1 MRFFKTVI
9 CVAVLLMLMSCA
21 TSYEAKG
28 NKAYRSS
35 KNAVGDVQRKLRKE
49 AYIFYQKAIKAHPDK
64 INIKLRNQ
72 YIEMALLRANM
83 ILSEGTADMDAI
95 PLLIEDLDNMLT
107 PDVNETNKENY
118 AKFLMLVA
126 DSSFAR
132 SKLYKGLNTLEKA
145 IEVAVNKAPIEEK
158 KQSILDNF
166 AKENYDAA
174 EIEMINGKTNED
186 AEGLVRAEFLAQVAL
201 LYDKNYKDAKELLS
215 KLRVENV
222 GTYSAYE
229 AVVLDKP
236 DTNIFDQINKYD
248 ILLAVPD
255 LKVTG
260 RSVLMAVEMYNY
272 SCNPQ
277 RLRPRNYYIVDTK
290 GKQFKALPSSKIDR
304 EIVDQEHEVKM
315 KLRFRSAGAKIEKL
329 VYESDD
335 KEHYTE
341 KYFF

>member
-1 MRFFKTVI
+1 MRFFKTVLCI
-9 CVAVLLMLMSCA
+9 AIAMMLMSCA

-28 NKAYRSS
+28 NKAYKAS
-35 KNAVGDVQRKLRKE
+35 KKAVGDVQRKLRKE

-64 INIKLRNQ
+64 INIKMRNQ
-72 YIEMALLRANM
+72 YVEMALLRADM
-83 ILSEGTADMDAI
+83 ILSEGSADMDAI
-95 PLLIEDLDNMLT
+95 PLIIEDLDNMINA
-107 PDVNETNKENY
+107 DVNEVNKENY
-118 AKFLMLVA
+118 AKFLSVLA
-126 DSSFAR
+126 DSSFSK
-132 SKLYKGLNTLEKA
+132 SKLYKGLNLLDKA
-145 IEVAVNKAPIEEK
+145 MAVAVNKAPFEGK
-158 KQSILDNF
+158 KKGILDNF

-201 LYDKNYKDAKELLS
+201 LYDKDYKEAKELLS
-215 KLRVENV
+215 KLREENV

-236 DTNIFDQINKYD
+236 DTNIFDQVNKYD
-248 ILLAVPD
+248 ILLAAPD
-255 LKVTG
+255 VKVTG
-260 RSVLMAVEMYNY
+260 SSVLMAVEMYNY

-277 RLRPRNYYIVDTK
+277 RLRPRNFYIVDAD
-290 GKQFKALPSSKIDR
+290 GKEFKALETSKIER

-315 KLRFRSAGAKIEKL
+315 KLRFKKSRAKIKKL
-329 VYESDD
+329 VYESDN